1 MNLSIIHNI
10 NQNVDIS
17 KWEGTGGGGDSGFLT
32 PMLNLRMTTHDILF
46 NYFPYP

>member
-1 MNLSIIHNI
+1 MNLSIIHDI

-17 KWEGTGGGGDSGFLT
+17 KWEGRGGGGSGFLT
-32 PMLNLRMTTHDILF
+32 PMLNLRMTSHDILF

>member
-17 KWEGTGGGGDSGFLT
+17 KWEGRGGGSGFLT